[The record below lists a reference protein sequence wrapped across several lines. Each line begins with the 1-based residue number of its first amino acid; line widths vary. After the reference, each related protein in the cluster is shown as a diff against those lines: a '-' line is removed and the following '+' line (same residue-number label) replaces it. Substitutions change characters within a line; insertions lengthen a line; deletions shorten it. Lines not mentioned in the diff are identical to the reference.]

1 MDNDVYLQRE
11 YKKFSSNDDLSQP
24 LSLYQAT
31 VHSDWIDYNG
41 HMSESFYLYA
51 FGDASD
57 ALFRYIG
64 IDEDYRSKGQSFY
77 TVETHINYYL
87 EVSEGEPLSFTTQ
100 ILGLDKKRL
109 HFFHQ
114 MIHLQSGDLLATTEQ
129 MLIHV
134 DTKKSK
140 ASEITPRVSEILGKI
155 WVFHEKLPS
164 PKEQGRVMHISKK
177 KIDQIEYF
185 K

>member
-1 MDNDVYLQRE
+1 MDNDIYLSRD
-11 YKKFSSNDDLSQP
+11 YKKYSLSDSLNEP
-24 LSLYQAT
+24 LSLYQAE

-64 IDEDYRSKGQSFY
+64 IDEDYRSLGQSFY
-77 TVETHINYYL
+77 TVETHINFYL
-87 EVSEGEPLSFTTQ
+87 EVSEGELLRFTTQ

-109 HFFHQ
+109 HFFHE
-114 MIHLQSGDLLATTEQ
+114 MIHAQSGDLLATTEQ

-134 DTKKSK
+134 DTNKSK
-140 ASEITPRVSEILGKI
+140 ASEIKHAVAEILGEI
-155 WVFHEKLPS
+155 WASHQQLPP
-164 PKEQGRVMHISKK
+164 PKQQGRVMHIPKTK
-177 KIDQIEYF
+177 
-185 K
+185 

>member
-1 MDNDVYLQRE
+1 MDNDVYLHRE
-11 YKKFSSNDDLSQP
+11 YKKFSSNDDLSKP
-24 LSLYQAT
+24 LSLYQAE

-64 IDEDYRSKGQSFY
+64 IDEDYRSAGQSFY

-87 EVSEGEPLSFTTQ
+87 EVSEGESLSFTTQ

-114 MIHLQSGDLLATTEQ
+114 MIHAQSGDLLATTEQ

-134 DTKKSK
+134 DTNKSK
-140 ASEITPRVSEILGKI
+140 ASEIMPAVAEILGEI
-155 WVFHEKLPS
+155 WASHQKLPS
-164 PKEQGRVMHISKK
+164 PKQQGRIMNIPKTK
-177 KIDQIEYF
+177 
-185 K
+185 

>member
-1 MDNDVYLQRE
+1 MDNDVYLHRK
-11 YKKFSSNDDLSQP
+11 YKKFSSNDDLSKP
-24 LSLYQAT
+24 LSLYEAT

-51 FGDASD
+51 FGAASA

-64 IDEDYRSKGQSFY
+64 IDEDYRSAGQSFY

-87 EVSEGEPLSFTTQ
+87 EVSEGEPLKFPTQ

-114 MIHLQSGDLLATTEQ
+114 MIHAQSGKLLATTEQ

-134 DTKKSK
+134 DTNQSK
-140 ASEITPRVSEILGKI
+140 ASEIMSGVAEKLGKI
-155 WVFHEKLPS
+155 WVFHQKLPS
-164 PKEQGRVMHISKK
+164 PKQQGRVM
-177 KIDQIEYF
+177 QIPQT